1 MTSKTKRFLRLLAAS
16 TCAACLAVLSACQPT
31 DPVNPEP
38 GPPDPGPGVT
48 TEYLQES
55 EVSATGKQAGF
66 VKNGKYH
73 TDYGTLE
80 EERAAAKQV
89 NIQVAAEGDVLMK
102 NANNTLPLAKHS
114 NITLLGY
121 KTNDIMM
128 GGGGSGSGRPGQYGV
143 PKTTLEMG
151 LEQAGFNVNP
161 ATLNYYAANKQEVG
175 TLPASVQG
183 TYKDFNDA
191 AIVMFS
197 RSGAEGSDEKTYGV
211 DGDKHYLEFTDVEKQ
226 LIKHAKA
233 NFDKV
238 ILLVNSSNAMELSEV
253 NADKTQDNLGVDAI
267 LWVGHVGNDGAAAIG
282 QILSGEVNPSGRT
295 ADTYAVDFTKDP
307 TFTNFGN
314 NGQNVDAQGNR
325 LDTYIYEEGND
336 AAPYTMEDNLKGYNF
351 FSVEYR
357 EGIYVGY
364 RYYET
369 KAAIEGDDW
378 FDDNVVYPF
387 GYGLSYT
394 TFSQEITEDIAP
406 EATIAKANSTV
417 TVNVKV
423 TNTGSVAG
431 KDVVQLYYTA
441 PYTEGGIE
449 KSEVNLA
456 AFAKTD
462 ILQPG
467 ESQTLTLQFV
477 AQDMA
482 SFDWND
488 ANGNDFVGY
497 ELEKGDYIISLRN
510 NSHDVIDS
518 ITRTIENDIQCKTD
532 YTTGAEIK
540 PLFTGEDG
548 LEEYKSTNDS
558 LEANMMTRADGL
570 QLPAPVSKEE
580 RTWSLGEIQEL
591 EAQKTY
597 YSYMDEET
605 DPYYVSE
612 VPEGWTQASDADVAA
627 RKDGKTAIQ
636 LKDLFGV
643 PYTEPTVKDGVAT
656 AATDEGTKKWD
667 EYLNQLSWEELS
679 ILVSYGGFGQPEIE
693 AIGKNAAGA
702 YDAAAHPFWNGGM
715 FGGAK
720 EPENQMGTNWCTP
733 AVWGCTWNVDLLY
746 EIGRMTGNE
755 ALFFNIEALYGF
767 SINIHRSPFGG
778 RNFEYISED
787 GLLTGKLIAAA
798 NKAVTEKGLV
808 TYTKHFMMNN
818 QETNRNDQG
827 GVMTWATEQAI
838 REIYGKGYEIAIKE
852 GNTSGFMT
860 AFNRIGKSTCSTNW
874 SLLEGL
880 IRNEWGFSGHNV
892 TDYMDYAPYRYT
904 GLMVRAGNELPLGN
918 PDKKIGKG
926 SGGYAS
932 FLEGTWDADENT
944 VLVAADE
951 TNALAA
957 EQARASGD
965 GVYQDCS
972 QYETVSS
979 PTQWFNTRKA
989 AQRILYSMVN
999 GVGGLNG
1006 NDYKFAMSVD
1016 GAANTA
1022 MDCDLVSE
1030 IITEI
1035 NPQLS
1040 EGSNISSV
1048 VCKTETVENLP
1059 AGLTFANNMLT
1070 GTPTAAGSFTLNYVI
1085 YVDGWAYIPVT
1096 VTVTVK

>member
-1 MTSKTKRFLRLLAAS
+1 M
-16 TCAACLAVLSACQPT
+16 
-31 DPVNPEP
+31 
-38 GPPDPGPGVT
+38 
-48 TEYLQES
+48 
-55 EVSATGKQAGF
+55 
-66 VKNGKYH
+66 
-73 TDYGTLE
+73 
-80 EERAAAKQV
+80 
-89 NIQVAAEGDVLMK
+89 
-102 NANNTLPLAKHS
+102 
-114 NITLLGY
+114 
-121 KTNDIMM
+121 
-128 GGGGSGSGRPGQYGV
+128 
-143 PKTTLEMG
+143 
-151 LEQAGFNVNP
+151 
-161 ATLNYYAANKQEVG
+161 
-175 TLPASVQG
+175 
-183 TYKDFNDA
+183 
-191 AIVMFS
+191 
-197 RSGAEGSDEKTYGV
+197 
-211 DGDKHYLEFTDVEKQ
+211 
-226 LIKHAKA
+226 
-233 NFDKV
+233 
-238 ILLVNSSNAMELSEV
+238 
-253 NADKTQDNLGVDAI
+253 
-267 LWVGHVGNDGAAAIG
+267 
-282 QILSGEVNPSGRT
+282 
-295 ADTYAVDFTKDP
+295 
-307 TFTNFGN
+307 
-314 NGQNVDAQGNR
+314 
-325 LDTYIYEEGND
+325 
-336 AAPYTMEDNLKGYNF
+336 
-351 FSVEYR
+351 
-357 EGIYVGY
+357 
-364 RYYET
+364 
-369 KAAIEGDDW
+369 
-378 FDDNVVYPF
+378 
-387 GYGLSYT
+387 
-394 TFSQEITEDIAP
+394 
-406 EATIAKANSTV
+406 
-417 TVNVKV
+417 
-423 TNTGSVAG
+423 
-431 KDVVQLYYTA
+431 
-441 PYTEGGIE
+441 
-449 KSEVNLA
+449 
-456 AFAKTD
+456 
-462 ILQPG
+462 
-467 ESQTLTLQFV
+467 
-477 AQDMA
+477 
-482 SFDWND
+482 
-488 ANGNDFVGY
+488 
-497 ELEKGDYIISLRN
+497 
-510 NSHDVIDS
+510 
-518 ITRTIENDIQCKTD
+518 
-532 YTTGAEIK
+532 
-540 PLFTGEDG
+540 
-548 LEEYKSTNDS
+548 EEYKSTNDS

-605 DPYYVSE
+605 DPYYISE

-733 AVWGCTWNVDLLY
+733 AVWGCTWNEDLLY
-746 EIGRMTGNE
+746 EIGRMTGDE
-755 ALFFNIEALYGF
+755 ALFFNVEALYGF

-787 GLLTGKLIAAA
+787 GLLTGKLVAAA

-838 REIYGKGYEIAIKE
+838 REIYGKGYEITIKE

-926 SGGYAS
+926 RGGYAS

-1048 VCKTETVENLP
+1048 VCKTERVENLP